1 MTKTFA
7 YFILTASLL
16 ALMFFTN
23 SCKRKKEMVKTQDT
37 TQGEDTV
44 GGRCKMDYKSARTLG
59 RRMKE
64 KELDFNWISA
74 KANVETHADEKD
86 ESFDIKLSIRKD
98 SAILV
103 TIQYVLGLQV
113 ARALIT
119 KDSVHFVDY
128 IHKTYFKGDFNYINN
143 LLNADLDYDVVQAVL
158 LGNSAEFHD
167 EEARLKP
174 AADRVNCRYL
184 LSTERKR
191 RLRKIQGGDAELRNA
206 MQTLTLNS
214 EYKILANE
222 FIDPGTNRKFIA
234 SYSNF
239 TQKDSVYAPYHVDID
254 IMAQKNASLKIDYVR
269 IEKNTPL
276 KIFLN
281 IPAKYDAIQI
291 QKK

>member
-1 MTKTFA
+1 MTKLLKKIT
-7 YFILTASLL
+7 LLL
-16 ALMFFTN
+16 AASAVLISLN
-23 SCKRKKEMVKTQDT
+23 ACRRKKQLEATPVANAA
-37 TQGEDTV
+37 EDTL
-44 GGRCKMDYKSARTLG
+44 GGRCRMDYKSARTLG

-64 KELDFNWISA
+64 KEFAFEWLSA
-74 KANVETHADEKD
+74 KANVETHSEEKD
-86 ESFDIKLSIRKD
+86 ESFDIKLLIRKD

-113 ARALIT
+113 AKVLIT
-119 KDSVHFVDY
+119 KDSVRFVDY
-128 IHKTYFKGDFNYINN
+128 IHKTYFRGDFNYINN
-143 LLNADLDYDVVQAVL
+143 LLNADLDYDLVQAVL
-158 LGNSAEFHD
+158 FGNSAEFHD

-174 AADRVNCRYL
+174 VADRVNCLYR

-191 RLRKIQGGDAELRNA
+191 RFRKIREGEAEPRNA

-214 EYKILANE
+214 DYRIIGNE
-222 FIDPGTNRKFIA
+222 FIDPATNRKFTA
-234 SYSNF
+234 AYSAF
-239 TQKDSVYAPYHVDID
+239 EQKDSVYAPYHVDID
-254 IMAQKNASLKIDYVR
+254 IMAQKNASVKIDYVR